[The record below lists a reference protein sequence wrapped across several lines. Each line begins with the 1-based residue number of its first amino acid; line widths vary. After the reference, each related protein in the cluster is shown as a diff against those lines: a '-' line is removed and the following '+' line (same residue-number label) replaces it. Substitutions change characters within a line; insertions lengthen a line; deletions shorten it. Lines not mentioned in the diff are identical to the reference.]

1 MLFFSQKKEI
11 EFKHKVDLVRK
22 LFPIYCATKLP
33 MAWRKKLNTYIKD
46 NDLSLQNTSLC
57 SGIHEL
63 LNISYV
69 ITSVTDISI
78 TTNGDGK
85 SFKWEV
91 PTAAI
96 SKMVGYDAVSHFESV
111 QYGDHVNL
119 PENTL
124 KTIVKIQTGWTV
136 KLPRNYALV
145 FSPLTY
151 NEENR
156 FTAFSGVLDPT
167 ISNELNVPLFWHI
180 LNGKTVI
187 EAGTPLALLTPIK
200 QEKFNFVIKE
210 QNIEDEENRKNLLHS
225 RAISFSKPSSYF
237 LKRYQK
243 QRET

>member
-1 MLFFSQKKEI
+1 MFFSQRKEI

-33 MAWRKKLNTYIKD
+33 MAWRKKLNNYIKD
-46 NDLSLQNTSLC
+46 NNLSLQNTSFC
-57 SGIHEL
+57 SGINEL
-63 LNISYV
+63 LNMSYV
-69 ITSVTDISI
+69 VTSVTDISI

-91 PTAAI
+91 PRPTI
-96 SKMVGYDAVSHFESV
+96 SKTIGYAAVSYFESV
-111 QYGDHVNL
+111 QYGDYVNL

-124 KTIVKIQTGWTV
+124 KTILKIQTGWTV
-136 KLPRNYALV
+136 KLPKNYVLI

-180 LNGKTVI
+180 LDGQTVI

-200 QEKFNFVIKE
+200 QEKFSFVIKE
-210 QNIEDEENRKNLLHS
+210 QNIEDAENRNRLCHS
-225 RAISFSKPSSYF
+225 QAISFSKPSSYF
-237 LKRYQK
+237 LKKYN
-243 QRET
+243 E